1 MQTFKIP
8 EFEEYTAGSVYCIG
22 RNYAEHAR
30 ELNNPVPDEPVVFL
44 KPRSSLVFGNGKLEL
59 PMQSGDV
66 HHEVEMVLL
75 VGKQGKK
82 VPASDAVQ
90 MIRAVAVGIDFTAR
104 DLQQKAKEK
113 RHPWSVSKGFDT
125 FAPVGKFIPFETID
139 NPADL
144 YLELSINNNIRQ
156 QGNTK
161 EMLFPVDKIIE
172 HLTSVFTLYPGDL
185 VFTGTPE
192 GVGKVQKGDH
202 IKAKLGNQ
210 LSTLEID
217 VS

>member
-1 MQTFKIP
+1 MHTFKIP
-8 EFEEYTAGSVYCIG
+8 QFKEYTAGSVYCIG

-30 ELNNPVPDEPVVFL
+30 ELNNPIPEEPVVFL
-44 KPRSSLVFGNGKLEL
+44 KPRSSLIFGNGSVEL
-59 PMQSGDV
+59 PKRSGDV

-75 VGKQGKK
+75 IGEKGKNIP
-82 VPASDAVQ
+82 VSDAQ
-90 MIRAVAVGIDFTAR
+90 RMIKAVAIGIDFTAR
-104 DLQQKAKEK
+104 DIQQTAKEK
-113 RHPWSVSKGFDT
+113 GHPWSVSKGFDT
-125 FAPVGKFIPFETID
+125 FAPVGNFIPFETID
-139 NPADL
+139 NPGNL

-161 EMLFPVDKIIE
+161 GMLFPVDKIIE
-172 HLTSVFTLYPGDL
+172 YLTSVFTLYPGDL

-192 GVGKVQKGDH
+192 GVGRVRKGDS

>member
-1 MQTFKIP
+1 MHTFKIP
-8 EFEEYTAGSVYCIG
+8 QFKEYTAGSVYCIG

-30 ELNNPVPDEPVVFL
+30 ELNNPIPEEPVVFL
-44 KPRSSLVFGNGKLEL
+44 KPRSSLIFGNGSVEL
-59 PMQSGDV
+59 PKRSGDV

-75 VGKQGKK
+75 IGEKGKNIP
-82 VPASDAVQ
+82 VSDAQ
-90 MIRAVAVGIDFTAR
+90 RMIKAVAIGIDFTAR
-104 DLQQKAKEK
+104 DIQQTAKEK
-113 RHPWSVSKGFDT
+113 GHPWSVSKGFDT
-125 FAPVGKFIPFETID
+125 FAPVGNFIPFETID
-139 NPADL
+139 DPGNL

-161 EMLFPVDKIIE
+161 GMLFPVDKIIE
-172 HLTSVFTLYPGDL
+172 YLTSVFTLYPGDL

-192 GVGKVQKGDH
+192 GVGRVRKGDS